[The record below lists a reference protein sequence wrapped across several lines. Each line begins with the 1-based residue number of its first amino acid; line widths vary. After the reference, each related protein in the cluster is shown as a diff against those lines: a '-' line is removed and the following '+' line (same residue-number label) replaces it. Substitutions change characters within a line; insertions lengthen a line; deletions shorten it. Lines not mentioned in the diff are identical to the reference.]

1 MMDVVTTIALGGI
14 VLSAALCL
22 VRILRGTSVTDR
34 IVALDTL
41 LVTTVGGVAVLAVAT
56 GSSLFLDVLV
66 VAALLGFVGT
76 VSVARY
82 IERRGA

>member
-1 MMDVVTTIALGGI
+1 MSFVTSVALGGI
-14 VLSAALCL
+14 VLSAFLCL
-22 VRILRGTSVTDR
+22 LRVLRGTSVTDR

-56 GSSLFLDVLV
+56 GSGLFLDVLV
-66 VAALLGFVGT
+66 VTALLGFLGT